1 MSTIP
6 IQLSTSILDEVE
18 NVYDDITK
26 KAYEKFLSRGG
37 TGALDIDDWLEA
49 EREILMKPEARLI
62 EKRGHFIVRLH
73 LPNVNPAN
81 VRILATRDDLVVQ
94 TSGRYVGARIF
105 KTVHFP
111 EPIDL
116 RRLRSS
122 WMGEKLVVLALK
134 AEPKP
139 AFEGKPA
146 AAASEGSH
154 TDQK

>member
-37 TGALDIDDWLEA
+37 TGTLDIDDWLEA

-94 TSGRYVGARIF
+94 TSGRYAGARI
-105 KTVHFP
+105 
-111 EPIDL
+111 
-116 RRLRSS
+116 
-122 WMGEKLVVLALK
+122 
-134 AEPKP
+134 
-139 AFEGKPA
+139 
-146 AAASEGSH
+146 
-154 TDQK
+154 

>member
-1 MSTIP
+1 MTTIP
-6 IQLSTSILDEVE
+6 IQFGTSILDEVE
-18 NVYDDITK
+18 NVYDDITR
-26 KAYEKFLSRGG
+26 KAYEKFLSRGR
-37 TGALDIDDWLEA
+37 TGMLDIDDWLEA

-73 LPNVNPAN
+73 LPKIDPSN

-94 TSGRYVGARIF
+94 TSGRYAGARIF

-116 RRLRSS
+116 RRVRSS

-134 AEPKP
+134 ADAKL

-146 AAASEGSH
+146 
-154 TDQK
+154 